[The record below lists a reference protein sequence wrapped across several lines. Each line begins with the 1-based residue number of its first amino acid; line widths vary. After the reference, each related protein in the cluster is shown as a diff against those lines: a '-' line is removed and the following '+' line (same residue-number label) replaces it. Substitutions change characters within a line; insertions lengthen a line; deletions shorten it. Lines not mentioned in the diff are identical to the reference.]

1 MAKPTKPTAPEAP
14 LRSDP
19 VFPSKAQTFLTWLSG
34 LFYTYVGDAVDFVD
48 ARADEALA
56 AATFAGLPSLS
67 GKGLNMLRVNAGAT
81 AMEFRT
87 PTQVLVDIGGPAVGD
102 YVFTAAS
109 IAPVGAL
116 KCNGAAVSR
125 TTYAALFALIG
136 TTFGVGNGTTTFNLP
151 DFRGEFPRGWDD
163 GRGIDT
169 GRVIG
174 SAQAAA
180 MLDHTHTGTTSSDGA
195 HTHALTAVTSTGGTA
210 GIAIAT
216 QAPTSGSAYI
226 ASAGA
231 HTHTLTTGNPSAGG
245 GAETRP
251 RNIALLICIRY
262 Q

>member
-19 VFPSKAQTFLTWLSG
+19 LFASKAQTFLSWMAG
-34 LFYTYVGDAVDFVD
+34 LFYTYLGDAVDFVD

-56 AATFAGLPSLS
+56 AATFAGLPSLT
-67 GKGLNMLRVNAGAT
+67 GKGSNILRVNAGAT

-87 PTQVLVDIGGPAVGD
+87 PAQVLVDIGGPAVGD
-102 YVFTAAS
+102 YTFTAAS
-109 IAPVGAL
+109 VAPVGTL

-125 TTYAALFALIG
+125 TTYATLFALIG
-136 TTFGVGNGTTTFNLP
+136 TDFGVGNGTTTFNLP
-151 DFRGEFPRGWDD
+151 DMRGEFPRGWDD
-163 GRGIDT
+163 GRGIDA
-169 GRVIG
+169 GRAIG

-180 MLDHTHTGTTSSDGA
+180 MLNHTHSGTTSSDGS
-195 HTHALTAVTSTGGTA
+195 HTHPLTAVTSTGSTA
-210 GIAIAT
+210 GIAIAS
-216 QAPTSGSAYI
+216 QAPTSGAAYI

-245 GAETRP
+245 DTETRP
-251 RNIALLICIRY
+251 RNIAMLICIRY